1 MDRMRTLTALVCM
14 MLLAVSLA
22 GCSGLKVDDEDR
34 EQGELPMRVYNET
47 WNDSHQFNSVLGSGH
62 GSNYDYNASVN
73 VTIELYWNITYRF
86 EDPLVGS
93 QGYVNVSFEQNGAAL
108 ASEEYTGENWD
119 ETFNFTL
126 TLDSNSSGDQDGFSL
141 VIQSMGSDHGLN
153 GGDQDYYSIQTVIRY
168 R

>member
-1 MDRMRTLTALVCM
+1 MKEFYITFL
-14 MLLAVSLA
+14 MLLLMISS
-22 GCSGLKVDDEDR
+22 GCIGEDNKNITK
-34 EQGELPMRVYNET
+34 EPDIIYHHNTQY
-47 WNDSHQFNSVLGSGH
+47 WNDSHQFNSILGSGH

-86 EDPLVGS
+86 EDPVVGS
-93 QGYVNVSFEQNGAAL
+93 QGYVNVSFEQNGVAL
-108 ASEEYTGENWD
+108 ASEEYTDENWD
-119 ETFNFTL
+119 EPFNFTL

>member
-86 EDPLVGS
+86 DLH
-93 QGYVNVSFEQNGAAL
+93 Y
-108 ASEEYTGENWD
+108 
-119 ETFNFTL
+119 
-126 TLDSNSSGDQDGFSL
+126 
-141 VIQSMGSDHGLN
+141 M
-153 GGDQDYYSIQTVIRY
+153 
-168 R
+168 

>member
-126 TLDSNSSGDQDGFSL
+126 TLDRNSSGDQDGFSL

>member
-34 EQGELPMRVYNET
+34 EQGELPMRIYNET

-119 ETFNFTL
+119 EAFNFTL
-126 TLDSNSSGDQDGFSL
+126 TLDRNSSGNQDGFSL

-153 GGDQDYYSIQTVIRY
+153 GGDQDYYSIQTIIRY
-168 R
+168 H

>member
-1 MDRMRTLTALVCM
+1 MDGLRTSMVCM
-14 MLLAVSLA
+14 MLLAFSMA
-22 GCSGLKVDDEDR
+22 GCLDGTFLDDDDEL
-34 EQGELPMRVYNET
+34 EQGQLPIQIYNET
-47 WNDSHQFNSVLGSGH
+47 WNDSHQFNSILGSGH

-93 QGYVNVSFEQNGAAL
+93 QGYVNVSFEQNGVAL
-108 ASEEYTGENWD
+108 ASEEYTDENWD
-119 ETFNFTL
+119 EPFNFTL